1 MARGDGLKN
10 YENLDLKDAKNDNR
24 LTEVYRDWAKKY
36 DYDNDHVLGTVSQP
50 KSVNLL
56 STRLKDKTAKIID
69 VGCGTGLVGEKLK
82 AKDFIYFDGL
92 DISKDMLSI
101 AKSRGYR
108 NLFLGSLNKQLPVL
122 DDAYDAAMC
131 IGVFTHG
138 HVSSDGFNELC
149 RIVKPGGYVCFT
161 INEGVFEEYGF
172 KEMIAEFQLNK
183 AWEVI
188 SLYKDD
194 YMTLENVKGY
204 YCLALVQ
211 E

>member
-10 YENLDLKDAKNDNR
+10 YENLDLKDAKNDNS

-50 KSVNLL
+50 KSLNLL

-82 AKDFIYFDGL
+82 AKDFICFDGL

-122 DDAYDAAMC
+122 DDAYDVAMC

-161 INEGVFEEYGF
+161 INEGVFEKYGF
-172 KEMIAEFQLNK
+172 KDMIAEFQLNK
-183 AWEVI
+183 ALEVI
-188 SLYKDD
+188 SLYIDD

-204 YCLALVQ
+204 YCLAVVQ
-211 E
+211 

>member
-1 MARGDGLKN
+1 MARGDRLKN
-10 YENLDLKDAKNDNR
+10 YENLDLKDAKNDSR

-92 DISKDMLSI
+92 DISKDMLLI

-183 AWEVI
+183 VWEVI

-204 YCLALVQ
+204 YCLAVVQ
-211 E
+211 

>member
-82 AKDFIYFDGL
+82 AKDFIYFDGI

-108 NLFLGSLNKQLPVL
+108 NLLLGSLNNRLPVL
-122 DDAYDAAMC
+122 DNAYDTAMC
-131 IGVFTHG
+131 VGVFTHG
-138 HVSSDGFNELC
+138 HVSSEGFNELC
-149 RIVKPGGYVCFT
+149 RIVKPGGYICFT
-161 INEGVFEEYGF
+161 INEGVFEKYGF
-172 KEMIAEFQLNK
+172 KEMIGDFQSYNI
-183 AWEVI
+183 WVVI

-204 YCLALVQ
+204 YCLAMVQ
-211 E
+211 

>member
-50 KSVNLL
+50 KSVSLL
-56 STRLKDKTAKIID
+56 LTRLKDKTAKIID

-183 AWEVI
+183 VWEVI

-204 YCLALVQ
+204 YCLAVVQ
-211 E
+211 

>member
-10 YENLDLKDAKNDNR
+10 YEGLDLKDAKNDNR

-56 STRLKDKTAKIID
+56 TTRLKDKNAEIID
-69 VGCGTGLVGEKLK
+69 VGCGTGLVGESLK
-82 AKDFIYFDGL
+82 AKDFIYFDGI
-92 DISKDMLSI
+92 DISEDMLEI

-161 INEGVFEEYGF
+161 INEGVFEKYGF
-172 KEMIAEFQLNK
+172 KDMIAEFQLNK

-204 YCLALVQ
+204 YCLAVVQ
-211 E
+211 

>member
-1 MARGDGLKN
+1 MSRRDGLKN
-10 YENLDLKDAKNDNR
+10 YEDLDLKDAKNDNR

-82 AKDFIYFDGL
+82 AKDFINFDGL

-138 HVSSDGFNELC
+138 HVSSDRFNELC

-204 YCLALVQ
+204 YCLAVVQ
-211 E
+211 

>member
-1 MARGDGLKN
+1 MAKGDGLKN

-56 STRLKDKTAKIID
+56 STRLKAKTAKIID

-82 AKDFIYFDGL
+82 AKDFIYFDGI

-138 HVSSDGFNELC
+138 HVSSDRFNELC

-172 KEMIAEFQLNK
+172 KDMIAEFQLNK

-204 YCLALVQ
+204 YCLAVVQ
-211 E
+211 

>member
-1 MARGDGLKN
+1 MARRDGLKN
-10 YENLDLKDAKNDNR
+10 YEYLDLKDAKNDDR

-138 HVSSDGFNELC
+138 HVSSDRFNELC

-161 INEGVFEEYGF
+161 INEGVFEIYGF
-172 KEMIAEFQLNK
+172 KELIAEFQLNK

-204 YCLALVQ
+204 YCLAVVQ
-211 E
+211 

>member
-50 KSVNLL
+50 KSVSLL

-82 AKDFIYFDGL
+82 AKDFINFDGL

-108 NLFLGSLNKQLPVL
+108 NLFLGSLNKQLPVF

-138 HVSSDGFNELC
+138 HVSSDRFNELC

-183 AWEVI
+183 VWEVI
-188 SLYKDD
+188 TLYKDD

-204 YCLALVQ
+204 YCLAVVQ
-211 E
+211 

>member
-10 YENLDLKDAKNDNR
+10 YENLDLKDARNDNR

-204 YCLALVQ
+204 YCLVVVQ
-211 E
+211 

>member
-138 HVSSDGFNELC
+138 HMSSDRFNELC

-183 AWEVI
+183 VWEVI

-204 YCLALVQ
+204 YCLAVVQ
-211 E
+211 

>member
-138 HVSSDGFNELC
+138 HVSSDRFNELC

-188 SLYKDD
+188 SLFKDD

-204 YCLALVQ
+204 YCLAVVQ
-211 E
+211 

>member
-1 MARGDGLKN
+1 MARGNGLKN
-10 YENLDLKDAKNDNR
+10 YEGLDLKDAKNDDR

-69 VGCGTGLVGEKLK
+69 VGCGTGLVGESLK
-82 AKDFIYFDGL
+82 AKDFIYFDGI
-92 DISKDMLSI
+92 DISEDMLSI
-101 AKSRGYR
+101 AKYRGYR
-108 NLFLGSLNKQLPVL
+108 NLFLGSLNKQLPL
-122 DDAYDAAMC
+122 LNNTYDTAMC
-131 IGVFTHG
+131 VGVFTHG
-138 HVSSDGFNELC
+138 HVSSEGFNELC

-161 INEGVFEEYGF
+161 INERVFEKYGF
-172 KEMIAEFQLNK
+172 KKMIEEFQSDK
-183 AWEVI
+183 TWEVI

-204 YCLALVQ
+204 YCLAVVQ
-211 E
+211 

>member
-1 MARGDGLKN
+1 MAKGDGLKN

-82 AKDFIYFDGL
+82 AKDFIYFDGI

-138 HVSSDGFNELC
+138 HVSSDRFNELC

-183 AWEVI
+183 VWEVI

-204 YCLALVQ
+204 YCLAVVQ
-211 E
+211 

>member
-10 YENLDLKDAKNDNR
+10 YENLDLKDAKNDSR

-138 HVSSDGFNELC
+138 HVSSDRFNELC

-183 AWEVI
+183 VWEVI

-204 YCLALVQ
+204 YCLAMVK
-211 E
+211 

>member
-10 YENLDLKDAKNDNR
+10 YEGLDLKDAKNDNR

-56 STRLKDKTAKIID
+56 TTRLKDKNAEIID
-69 VGCGTGLVGEKLK
+69 VGCGTGLVGENLK
-82 AKDFIYFDGL
+82 AKDFIYFDGI
-92 DISKDMLSI
+92 DISEDMLEI

-108 NLFLGSLNKQLPVL
+108 KLMLGSLNNRLPVL
-122 DDAYDAAMC
+122 DNAYDTAMC
-131 IGVFTHG
+131 VGVFTHG
-138 HVSSDGFNELC
+138 HVSSEGFNELC
-149 RIVKPGGYVCFT
+149 RIVKPGGYICFT
-161 INEGVFEEYGF
+161 INEGVFEKYGF
-172 KEMIAEFQLNK
+172 KEMIGDFQSHK
-183 AWEVI
+183 IWEVI

-204 YCLALVQ
+204 YCLAMVQ
-211 E
+211 

>member
-24 LTEVYRDWAKKY
+24 LMEVYRDWAKKY

-82 AKDFIYFDGL
+82 AKDFINFDGI

-138 HVSSDGFNELC
+138 HVSSDRFNELC

-183 AWEVI
+183 VWEVI

-204 YCLALVQ
+204 YCLAVVQ
-211 E
+211 

>member
-69 VGCGTGLVGEKLK
+69 VGCGTGLVGESLK
-82 AKDFIYFDGL
+82 AKDFIYFDGI
-92 DISKDMLSI
+92 DISEDMLSI
-101 AKSRGYR
+101 AKYRGYR

-138 HVSSDGFNELC
+138 HVSSDRFNELC

-183 AWEVI
+183 VWEVI

-204 YCLALVQ
+204 YCLAVVQ
-211 E
+211 

>member
-24 LTEVYRDWAKKY
+24 LMEVYRDWAKKY

-82 AKDFIYFDGL
+82 AKDFIYFDGI
-92 DISKDMLSI
+92 DISEDMLSI

-108 NLFLGSLNKQLPVL
+108 NLFLGSLNKQLPVF

-138 HVSSDGFNELC
+138 HVSSDRFNELC

-183 AWEVI
+183 VWEVI

-204 YCLALVQ
+204 YCLAVVQ
-211 E
+211 

>member
-36 DYDNDHVLGTVSQP
+36 DYDNYHVLGTVSQP

-108 NLFLGSLNKQLPVL
+108 NLFLGSLNRQLPVL

-138 HVSSDGFNELC
+138 HVSSDRFNELC

-183 AWEVI
+183 VWEVI

-204 YCLALVQ
+204 YCLAVVQ
-211 E
+211 

>member
-10 YENLDLKDAKNDNR
+10 YEGLDLKDAKNDNR

-56 STRLKDKTAKIID
+56 TTRLKDRNAEIID
-69 VGCGTGLVGEKLK
+69 VGCGTGLVGENLK
-82 AKDFIYFDGL
+82 AKDFIYFDGI
-92 DISKDMLSI
+92 DISEDMLEI

-108 NLFLGSLNKQLPVL
+108 NLLLGSLNNRLPVL
-122 DDAYDAAMC
+122 DNAYDTAMC
-131 IGVFTHG
+131 VGVFTHG
-138 HVSSDGFNELC
+138 HVSSEGFNELC
-149 RIVKPGGYVCFT
+149 RIVKPGGYICFT
-161 INEGVFEEYGF
+161 INEGVFEKYGF
-172 KEMIAEFQLNK
+172 KKMIGDFQSRK
-183 AWEVI
+183 IWEVI

-204 YCLALVQ
+204 YCLAMVQ
-211 E
+211 

>member
-138 HVSSDGFNELC
+138 HVSSDRFNELC

-183 AWEVI
+183 VWEVI

-194 YMTLENVKGY
+194 YMTLENVRGY
-204 YCLALVQ
+204 YCLAVVQ
-211 E
+211 

>member
-24 LTEVYRDWAKKY
+24 LMEVYRDWAKKY

-138 HVSSDGFNELC
+138 HVSSDRFNELC

-161 INEGVFEEYGF
+161 INEGVFEKYGF

-183 AWEVI
+183 VWEVI

-204 YCLALVQ
+204 YCLAVVQ
-211 E
+211 

>member
-82 AKDFIYFDGL
+82 AKDFIYSDGL

-122 DDAYDAAMC
+122 DDTYDAAMC

-183 AWEVI
+183 VWEVI

-204 YCLALVQ
+204 YCLAVVQ
-211 E
+211 

>member
-10 YENLDLKDAKNDNR
+10 YENLDLKDAKNDTR
-24 LTEVYRDWAKKY
+24 LTEVYKDWAKKY

-149 RIVKPGGYVCFT
+149 RIVKTGGYVCFT

-183 AWEVI
+183 VWEVI

-194 YMTLENVKGY
+194 YMTLE
-204 YCLALVQ
+204 LSLIHI
-211 E
+211 

>member
-10 YENLDLKDAKNDNR
+10 YEGLDLKDAKNDNR

-56 STRLKDKTAKIID
+56 TTRLKDKNAEIID
-69 VGCGTGLVGEKLK
+69 VGCGTGLVGENLK
-82 AKDFIYFDGL
+82 AKDFIYFDGI
-92 DISKDMLSI
+92 DISEDMLEI

-108 NLFLGSLNKQLPVL
+108 NLSLGSLNNRLPVL
-122 DDAYDAAMC
+122 DNAYDTAMC
-131 IGVFTHG
+131 VGVFTHG
-138 HVSSDGFNELC
+138 HVSSEGFNELC
-149 RIVKPGGYVCFT
+149 RIVKPGGYICFT
-161 INEGVFEEYGF
+161 INEGVFEKYGF
-172 KEMIAEFQLNK
+172 NEMIGDFQSRK
-183 AWEVI
+183 IWEVI

-204 YCLALVQ
+204 YCLAMVQ
-211 E
+211 

>member
-82 AKDFIYFDGL
+82 AKDFTYFDGL

-108 NLFLGSLNKQLPVL
+108 NLFLGSLNKQLPVF

-138 HVSSDGFNELC
+138 HVSSDRFNELC

-183 AWEVI
+183 VWEVI

-204 YCLALVQ
+204 YCLAVVQ
-211 E
+211 

>member
-1 MARGDGLKN
+1 MARDGLKN
-10 YENLDLKDAKNDNR
+10 YENLDLNDSKNDNR
-24 LTEVYRDWAKKY
+24 LTKVYKDWAKKY
-36 DYDNDHVLGTVSQP
+36 DYDNDYVLGTVSQSR
-50 KSVNLL
+50 SVNLL
-56 STRLKDKTAKIID
+56 STRLKNKTAKIID

-82 AKDFIYFDGL
+82 AKDFIYFDGI

-108 NLFLGSLNKQLPVL
+108 NLFLGSLNKKLPLL
-122 DDAYDAAMC
+122 DNAYDTAMC
-131 IGVFTHG
+131 VGVFTHG

-161 INEGVFEEYGF
+161 INEGVFEKYGF
-172 KEMIAEFQLNK
+172 KEMISEFQLNK

-211 E
+211 

>member
-36 DYDNDHVLGTVSQP
+36 DYDNHHVLGTVSQP

-82 AKDFIYFDGL
+82 AKDFIYFDGI

-183 AWEVI
+183 VWEVI

-204 YCLALVQ
+204 YCLAMVQ
-211 E
+211 

>member
-10 YENLDLKDAKNDNR
+10 YENLDFKDAKNDNR

-161 INEGVFEEYGF
+161 INEGVFEKYGF
-172 KEMIAEFQLNK
+172 KDMIAEFQLNK

-204 YCLALVQ
+204 YCLAVVQ
-211 E
+211 

>member
-10 YENLDLKDAKNDNR
+10 YENLDVKDAKHVNR

-108 NLFLGSLNKQLPVL
+108 NLFIGSLNNRLPVL
-122 DDAYDAAMC
+122 DNAYDTAMC
-131 IGVFTHG
+131 VGVFTHG
-138 HVSSDGFNELC
+138 HVSSEGFNELC
-149 RIVKPGGYVCFT
+149 RIVKPGGYICFT
-161 INEGVFEEYGF
+161 INEGVFEKYGF
-172 KEMIAEFQLNK
+172 KEMIGDFQSHK
-183 AWEVI
+183 IWEII

-204 YCLALVQ
+204 YCLAVVQ
-211 E
+211 

>member
-149 RIVKPGGYVCFT
+149 RIVKPGGFVCFT

-188 SLYKDD
+188 SLYEDD

-204 YCLALVQ
+204 YCLAVVQ
-211 E
+211 

>member
-82 AKDFIYFDGL
+82 AKDFIYFDGI

-101 AKSRGYR
+101 AKSRGYK

-183 AWEVI
+183 VWEVI

-204 YCLALVQ
+204 YCLAVVQ
-211 E
+211 